1 MGVLPQPDLITYL
14 ADTVYG
20 AAADC
25 LQRALNLT
33 NGCQPFLK
41 VLNNN
46 GGDLSLMTVFQVL
59 EVRGLLSSA
68 LAGLRTS
75 LSVICNKA
83 RSFFFA
89 SVRHRKQAL
98 TCKSGPCGCRW
109 PKETAPPAFRESLL
123 HLCSG

>member
-1 MGVLPQPDLITYL
+1 MLSRRVACMHLQTTPGSGRCSLILYLPL

-33 NGCQPFLK
+33 NGCQSFLK

-59 EVRGLLSSA
+59 EVRGLLA
-68 LAGLRTS
+68 LHWQE
-75 LSVICNKA
+75 N
-83 RSFFFA
+83 
-89 SVRHRKQAL
+89 
-98 TCKSGPCGCRW
+98 
-109 PKETAPPAFRESLL
+109 
-123 HLCSG
+123 